1 MNRTRGKKSMT
12 GKGDEFLSIKA
23 FLKVNDKKRQ
33 KNVRR
38 EWQRKKRVLPDSL
51 KIFTSNITGNL
62 YGKEN

>member
-1 MNRTRGKKSMT
+1 MT

-38 EWQRKKRVLPDSL
+38 E
-51 KIFTSNITGNL
+51 
-62 YGKEN
+62 

>member
-1 MNRTRGKKSMT
+1 MT